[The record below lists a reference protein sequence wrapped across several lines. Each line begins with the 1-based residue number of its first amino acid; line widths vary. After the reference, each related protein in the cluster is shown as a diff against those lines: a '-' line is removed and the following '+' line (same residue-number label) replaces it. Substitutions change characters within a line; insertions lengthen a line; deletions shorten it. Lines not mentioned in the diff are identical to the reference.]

1 MTWPGVTALPSI
13 RRSRR
18 MIQRNLI
25 VYKHGWMIIFS
36 GFFEPLFY
44 LVSIGLGLG
53 SMIGLVD
60 GIPYS
65 AFVAPGLLVSS
76 CMNGAITDG
85 FFNIWFKLHH
95 EKTYDG
101 ILATPMRVGDI
112 AFGEMLWAVA
122 RGSLYAAT
130 FIAVVFVAGLLSGKP
145 MILSP
150 WAVLA
155 IPAALLASGAFTCL
169 ALCAST
175 FVRKVQDF
183 DIVMGLGVI
192 PMFLFSGI
200 FFPVSQ
206 LPAAVQWLVGL
217 LPMYNAIEVVR
228 ALTTGRVDWGILVH
242 VVYLIVVGAL
252 AFTTAMRR
260 LERSLMR

>member
-1 MTWPGVTALPSI
+1 
-13 RRSRR
+13 

-25 VYKHGWMIIFS
+25 VYKHAWMIIFS

-44 LVSIGLGLG
+44 LLGIGIGLG
-53 SMIGLVD
+53 SMIGLVN

-76 CMNGAITDG
+76 CMNGAVTDG

-130 FIAVVFVAGLLSGKP
+130 FIAVVFVAGLLSDTR

-150 WAVLA
+150 WAVLVV
-155 IPAALLASGAFTCL
+155 PAALLASGSFSSL
-169 ALCAST
+169 ALCATT

-183 DIVMGLGVI
+183 DTVMGLTVL
-192 PMFLFSGI
+192 PMFLFSGT
-200 FFPVSQ
+200 FFPVSH
-206 LPAAVQWLVGL
+206 LPIVLQWLVSL
-217 LPMYNAIEVVR
+217 LPLYNAIEIVR
-228 ALTTGRVDWGILVH
+228 SLTTGRIDWSILGH
-242 VVYLIVVGAL
+242 ALYLIAVGAV
-252 AFTTAMRR
+252 AFTIAMRR

>member
-1 MTWPGVTALPSI
+1 
-13 RRSRR
+13 
-18 MIQRNLI
+18 
-25 VYKHGWMIIFS
+25 MIIFS

-44 LVSIGLGLG
+44 LVGIGIGLG
-53 SMIGLVD
+53 SMIGTVD

-95 EKTYDG
+95 EKTYEG
-101 ILATPMRVGDI
+101 VLATPMRVADI

-130 FIAVVFVAGLLSGKP
+130 FIAVVFVTGLLSGTR

-150 WAVLA
+150 WALLA
-155 IPAALLASGAFTCL
+155 VPAALLASGAFSSL
-169 ALCAST
+169 ALFATT
-175 FVRKVQDF
+175 FVRRVQDF
-183 DIVMGLGVI
+183 DTVMGLAVL

-206 LPAAVQWLVGL
+206 LPGVVQWLVRL
-217 LPMYNAIEVVR
+217 LPLYNAIEIVR
-228 ALTTGRVDWGILVH
+228 SLTTGRIGWSILGH
-242 VVYLIVVGAL
+242 VLYLIAIGTV
-252 AFTTAMRR
+252 AFTIAMRR

>member
-1 MTWPGVTALPSI
+1 
-13 RRSRR
+13 
-18 MIQRNLI
+18 
-25 VYKHGWMIIFS
+25 
-36 GFFEPLFY
+36 
-44 LVSIGLGLG
+44 
-53 SMIGLVD
+53 MIGLVD

-130 FIAVVFVAGLLSGKP
+130 FIAVVFITGLLSDTR

-150 WAVLA
+150 WAVLVV
-155 IPAALLASGAFTCL
+155 PAALLASGSLSSL
-169 ALCAST
+169 ALCATT

-183 DIVMGLGVI
+183 DTVMGLAVL

-200 FFPVSQ
+200 FFPVSH
-206 LPAAVQWLVGL
+206 LPTAVQWLVSL
-217 LPMYNAIEVVR
+217 LPLYNAIEIVR
-228 ALTTGRVDWGILVH
+228 SLTTGRIDWSILGH
-242 VVYLIVVGAL
+242 VLYLIAVGAA
-252 AFTTAMRR
+252 AFTIAMRR

>member
-1 MTWPGVTALPSI
+1 MTLPGLTAFPSI
-13 RRSRR
+13 LRSRR

-25 VYKHGWMIIFS
+25 VYKHAWMVIFS

-44 LVSIGLGLG
+44 LLGIGIGLG

-101 ILATPMRVGDI
+101 ILATPMRVADI
-112 AFGEMLWAVA
+112 TFGEMLWAVA

-130 FIAVVFVAGLLSGKP
+130 FIAVVFVTGLLSDTR

-155 IPAALLASGAFTCL
+155 VPAALLASGAFSSL
-169 ALCAST
+169 ALCATT
-175 FVRKVQDF
+175 FVRRVQDF
-183 DIVMGLGVI
+183 DTVMGLAVL
-192 PMFLFSGI
+192 PMFLFSGT
-200 FFPVSQ
+200 FFPVSH
-206 LPAAVQWLVGL
+206 LPTVVQWLVSL
-217 LPMYNAIEVVR
+217 LPLYNAIEIVR
-228 ALTTGRVDWGILVH
+228 SLTTGRIDWSILGH
-242 VVYLIVVGAL
+242 ALYLIAVGAV
-252 AFTTAMRR
+252 AFTIAMRR